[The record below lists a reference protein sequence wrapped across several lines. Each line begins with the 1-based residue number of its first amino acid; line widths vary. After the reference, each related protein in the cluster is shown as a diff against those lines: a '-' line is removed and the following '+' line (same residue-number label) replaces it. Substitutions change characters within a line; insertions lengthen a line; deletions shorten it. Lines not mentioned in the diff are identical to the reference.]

1 MRVGVGGVITRGV
14 DQALSTV
21 IHSSESLDESGQRTQ
36 LSASALSGL
45 TRKAC
50 SYLVRARVRAGVGV
64 RARARGRARV
74 REGVLVRVGRVLEV
88 AISPYISLHLPTS
101 PSHVS
106 GGSSR

>member
-1 MRVGVGGVITRGV
+1 MPSMTVWPESSSRLDRVRDKVRVRVRVGVGVKIW
-14 DQALSTV
+14 
-21 IHSSESLDESGQRTQ
+21 
-36 LSASALSGL
+36 
-45 TRKAC
+45 
-50 SYLVRARVRAGVGV
+50 VRAGVGV

-88 AISPYISLHLPTS
+88 AISPYISLHLPIS